1 MQHNENKTFKKK
13 KARNKAWGEDAE
25 NYWQYEQHAKYQIY
39 PKQKIYS
46 NAEGYNI
53 QKWHL

>member
-39 PKQKIYS
+39 PK
-46 NAEGYNI
+46 
-53 QKWHL
+53 